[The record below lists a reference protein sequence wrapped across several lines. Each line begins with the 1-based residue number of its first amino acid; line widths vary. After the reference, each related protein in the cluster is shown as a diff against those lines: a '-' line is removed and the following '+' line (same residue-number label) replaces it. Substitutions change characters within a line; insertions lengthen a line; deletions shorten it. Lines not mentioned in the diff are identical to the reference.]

1 MEAGTVEVLN
11 SVKVVNEKKAGIK
24 FFFYQFGWLLNNVQ
38 EKKKKSELDLVRK
51 EGSVVLGR

>member
-38 EKKKKSELDLVRK
+38 EKKKGVNWTWLEKK
-51 EGSVVLGR
+51 GA

>member
-1 MEAGTVEVLN
+1 MEVLN